1 MQTHQVRY
9 FLTLARTLNFTKA
22 AEECNVSQPSL
33 TRAIKKLEEEFGG
46 PLFRRERANTHLTS
60 LGCAMFP
67 HLEQS
72 YLAAQ
77 SACALAEAF
86 KRGDV
91 AVLRLG
97 LSNAVS
103 SHLFTEIF
111 NGVRSRV
118 PNFALAVDGGSET
131 DLRDA
136 MLKGNSDL
144 VVQAEDGATPE
155 RIKTWPLFTE
165 NFQIIA
171 PAAHRLASKTPLILQ
186 DLDGEDVIERT
197 KCVGCL
203 RLRQLCAAS
212 GTMPRFRHR
221 VDSIE
226 QLLSLVRAGFG
237 VGLVPRSDHLGDG
250 LVGREI
256 EKSEI
261 DRKVSLATVAGR
273 PVSAATDAFMKLSR
287 MRDWAAD
294 KIEVHALTIVNKTA
308 SVGLDSVSS
317 ALRRMKSRNTDE
329 T

>member
-1 MQTHQVRY
+1 METHQVRY

-33 TRAIKKLEEEFGG
+33 TRAIKNLEGEFGG
-46 PLFRRERANTHLTS
+46 PLFHRERANTHLTQ
-60 LGCAMFP
+60 LGRAMLP
-67 HLEQS
+67 HIEQS
-72 YLAAQ
+72 FLAAQ
-77 SACALAEAF
+77 AARALAEAF

-91 AVLRLG
+91 AVLRIG

-103 SHLFTEIF
+103 SNLFTEIF
-111 NGVRSRV
+111 NGVRCSV
-118 PNFALAVDGGSET
+118 PNFELAVDGGPES

-136 MLKGNSDL
+136 MLRGNSDL

-155 RIKTWPLFTE
+155 RVRTWPLFTE
-165 NFQIIA
+165 NFQIVA
-171 PAAHRLASKTPLILQ
+171 PATHRMASKTSLMLQ

-221 VDSIE
+221 VDTIE
-226 QLLSLVRAGFG
+226 QLLNLVRAGFG
-237 VGLVPRSDHLGDG
+237 VGLMPRSDRLGEG

-256 EKSEI
+256 EMAEI

-273 PVSAATDAFMKLSR
+273 PFSAATDAFLKLSR
-287 MRDWAAD
+287 MRDWATD
-294 KIEVHALTIVNKTA
+294 LTAV
-308 SVGLDSVSS
+308 
-317 ALRRMKSRNTDE
+317 
-329 T
+329 

>member
-1 MQTHQVRY
+1 METHQVRY

-33 TRAIKKLEEEFGG
+33 TRAIKNLEEEFGG
-46 PLFRRERANTHLTS
+46 PLFHRERANTHLTQ
-60 LGCAMFP
+60 LGRAMLP
-67 HLEQS
+67 HIEQS

-77 SACALAEAF
+77 SARALAEAF

-91 AVLRLG
+91 AVLRVG

-111 NGVRSRV
+111 NGVRCSV
-118 PNFALAVDGGSET
+118 PNFELAVDGGPES

-136 MLKGNSDL
+136 MLRGNSDL

-155 RIKTWPLFTE
+155 RIRTWPLFTE
-165 NFQIIA
+165 NFQMIA
-171 PAAHRLASKTPLILQ
+171 PATHRMASKTSLMLQ

-221 VDSIE
+221 VDTIE
-226 QLLSLVRAGFG
+226 QLLNLVRAGFG
-237 VGLVPRSDHLGDG
+237 VGLMPRSDRLGEG

-256 EKSEI
+256 DKAEI

-273 PVSAATDAFMKLSR
+273 PFSAATDAFLKLSR
-287 MRDWAAD
+287 MRDWATD
-294 KIEVHALTIVNKTA
+294 LTAV
-308 SVGLDSVSS
+308 
-317 ALRRMKSRNTDE
+317 
-329 T
+329 